1 MIVMSLLT
9 RFCLFRAP
17 VVFTVENEPKPY
29 KLIPQSSVPMAA
41 AVFLLILIMF
51 ITFLAKTGRKGTKIS
66 PNQCSF
72 MQFSFILH

>member
-41 AVFLLILIMF
+41 AVFY
-51 ITFLAKTGRKGTKIS
+51 
-66 PNQCSF
+66 
-72 MQFSFILH
+72 

>member
-1 MIVMSLLT
+1 MNLFLRRPLTSAIGLPYNCCFTLCVDNYMIVMSLLT

-41 AVFLLILIMF
+41 AVFY
-51 ITFLAKTGRKGTKIS
+51 
-66 PNQCSF
+66 
-72 MQFSFILH
+72 